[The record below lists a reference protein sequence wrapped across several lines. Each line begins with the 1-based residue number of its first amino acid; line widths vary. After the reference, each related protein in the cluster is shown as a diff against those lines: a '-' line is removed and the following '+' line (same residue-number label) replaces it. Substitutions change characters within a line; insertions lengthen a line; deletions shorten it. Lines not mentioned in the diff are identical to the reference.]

1 MLELRAQS
9 GTMEARFRANES
21 WRLTLE
27 HCGGPCSQKAH
38 PGVVKARY
46 GAIIND
52 TLIPIVDLRKD
63 NTPLSRSDK
72 KNNF

>member
-9 GTMEARFRANES
+9 GTMEARFRANGL

-27 HCGGPCSQKAH
+27 HCGGPCSHKAH

-46 GAIIND
+46 GAMRVTMKASFD
-52 TLIPIVDLRKD
+52 
-63 NTPLSRSDK
+63 
-72 KNNF
+72 